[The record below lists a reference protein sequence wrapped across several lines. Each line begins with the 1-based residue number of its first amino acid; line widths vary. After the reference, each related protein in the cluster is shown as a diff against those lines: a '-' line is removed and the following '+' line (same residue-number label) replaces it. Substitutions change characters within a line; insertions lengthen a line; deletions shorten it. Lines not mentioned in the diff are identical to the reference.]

1 MICVVSNRKMKI
13 LVVDDDPMA
22 RAIPSLLLRS
32 FGHEVLEAA
41 DGELAWRLVEEKQVN
56 FVVSDWIM
64 PKLAGVDL
72 CRRIRAKNVDPYVYV
87 ILCTSKDAKAD
98 LVEGMDAG
106 ADDFVVKPISAEE
119 LRVKV
124 RAGERILS
132 LQQGLAEK
140 NQQLAG
146 INHRLQSAHKILEDD
161 LKAAAW
167 IQEQLLP
174 SPALSALGVQCKW
187 RFRPSSYIAGDTFNF
202 FPLDDTRVGF
212 YLLDVSGHGV
222 PAAMLSVTLS
232 MVLTPDATGASPLKD
247 FDLGTGVLKA
257 VSPAAAIHNLNRRFQ
272 LKDDRY
278 FTIVYGIL
286 DTKTLALSLAQA
298 GHPSPVLIRPGEH
311 PRILGTGGMPVG
323 LWPDMEFDC
332 IDIPVCPGDRFL
344 LYSDGVTEC
353 MSPEGEPFGEQR
365 LLENLFH
372 ASCVPL
378 EKLLEGLDREM
389 KAWAGDGNFS
399 DDVSLLAIEVPD
411 KANRAA
417 TQPPV

>member
-1 MICVVSNRKMKI
+1 LMRYMRGVQEEMKI
-13 LVVDDDPMA
+13 LVVDDDPVA

-41 DGELAWRLVEEKQVN
+41 DGELAWRLVEEKEVSL
-56 FVVSDWIM
+56 VVSDWIM
-64 PKLAGVDL
+64 PKLTGVDL

-106 ADDFVVKPISAEE
+106 ADDFVVKPISADE

-146 INHRLQSAHKILEDD
+146 INRRLQSAHKLLEDD

-174 SPALSALGVQCKW
+174 SPALSALGVRCEW

-222 PAAMLSVTLS
+222 PAAMLSVSLS
-232 MVLTPDATGASPLKD
+232 MVLTPDAAGASPLKD
-247 FDLGTGVLKA
+247 FDLRTGVLKT
-257 VSPAAAIHNLNRRFQ
+257 VSPGAAIHNLNRRFQ

-278 FTIVYGIL
+278 FTMVYGIL
-286 DTKTLALSLAQA
+286 DTETLALSLAQA
-298 GHPSPVLIRPGEH
+298 GHPSPVLIRPGER
-311 PRILGTGGMPVG
+311 PQILGSGGMPVG
-323 LWPDMEFDC
+323 LWPEIDFDC
-332 IDIPVCPGDRFL
+332 IDISVCPSDRLL

-353 MSPEGEPFGEQR
+353 MSLDGEVFGEQR
-365 LLENLFH
+365 LLEYLDR
-372 ASCVPL
+372 ASCAPL
-378 EKLLEGLDREM
+378 EKLLEGLDLEM
-389 KAWAGDGNFS
+389 KAWAGAANFA
-399 DDVSLLAIEVPD
+399 DDVSLLAIEVSD
-411 KANRAA
+411 QANRAA
-417 TQPPV
+417 T

>member
-1 MICVVSNRKMKI
+1 MKI
-13 LVVDDDPMA
+13 LVVDDDPVA

-41 DGELAWRLVEEKQVN
+41 DGELAWRLVEDKQVS

-64 PKLAGVDL
+64 PRLAGVDL

-106 ADDFVVKPISAEE
+106 ADDFVVKPISADE

-146 INHRLQSAHKILEDD
+146 INHRLQSAHKVLEDD

-174 SPALSALGVQCKW
+174 SPTLSALGVRCEW

-202 FPLDDTRVGF
+202 FALDDTRVGF

-247 FDLGTGVLKA
+247 LDLRTGVPKA
-257 VSPAAAIHNLNRRFQ
+257 VTPAEAIHNLNRRFQ

-278 FTIVYGIL
+278 FTMVYGIL
-286 DTKTLALSLAQA
+286 DTKTLGLSLAQA
-298 GHPSPVLIRPGEH
+298 GHPSPVLVRPGER
-311 PRILGTGGMPVG
+311 PQLLGSGGMPVG
-323 LWPDMEFDC
+323 LWPEMEFDC
-332 IDIPVCPGDRFL
+332 IDIPVCPGDRLL

-353 MSPEGEPFGEQR
+353 MSPKGELFGEER
-365 LLENLFH
+365 LLEYLFH
-372 ASCVPL
+372 ASCEPL
-378 EKLLEGLDREM
+378 EKLLEGIDREM
-389 KAWAGDGNFS
+389 NAWAGDANFG
-399 DDVSLLAIEVPD
+399 DDVSLLAIEVSD

-417 TQPPV
+417 TYPAI